1 MSELWFDGEW
11 LSLRRRADH
20 QARDTLLNE
29 EANYALLNRGRANLV
44 DLGAGHGNNAQYLL
58 PWLGLS
64 QHWRLVDHD
73 AKLLAQ
79 AERTLTPLLDDTHSL
94 QTLIA
99 DLNNVDLPSWHQQW
113 PIDLVTAS
121 ALLDLGSH
129 GWLMALVEQ
138 VVSIEACALW
148 VLNVNGHW
156 KIDGSKHPLDET
168 IRQAFNAH
176 QTKAKGLGDGPA
188 LGPMAVHEAER
199 AFKAKG
205 YQVQT
210 RTSTWHLLAGSAYT
224 KAMGFRLI
232 NGWHQAACEM
242 LPDQSD
248 AFDVWFVHRQ
258 SELNH
263 GQIGIEVGHTDL
275 YAEPMGG

>member
-1 MSELWFDGEW
+1 MSDLWFDAEW

-29 EANYALLNRGRANLV
+29 EANYWLAQRGRANIV
-44 DLGAGHGNNAQYLL
+44 DLGAGHGNNAQYLI
-58 PWLGLS
+58 PWLGQA

-73 AKLLAQ
+73 SKLLAQ
-79 AERTLTPLLDDTHSL
+79 AEKVLAPMAEEGHHIQSL
-94 QTLIA
+94 VC
-99 DLNNVDLPSWHQQW
+99 DLNALNLEDIHQQW

-121 ALLDLGSH
+121 ALFDLASLS
-129 GWLMALVEQ
+129 WLEALVEQ
-138 VVSIEACALW
+138 VVEIQAAALW

-156 KIDGSKHPLDET
+156 KIEGHKHPLDET

-176 QTKAKGLGDGPA
+176 QRRHKGLGDGSA
-188 LGPMAVHEAER
+188 LGPMAVHEAMR
-199 AFKAKG
+199 LFKSLG

-210 RTSTWHLLAGSAYT
+210 RTSVWTLLAGSAYT

-232 NGWHQAACEM
+232 NGWHQAACDM

-248 AFDVWFVHRQ
+248 AFDVWFVDRQ
-258 SELNH
+258 TALNQ
-263 GQIGIEVGHTDL
+263 GQIGLEVGHTDL
-275 YAEPMGG
+275 YAEPLAD